1 MPNYNFNNNYQPPYT
16 PTYYPKAQANQY
28 YFVNGIEG
36 AKSFQMSPNQN
47 VLLMDSDN
55 PICYMKVSNNV
66 GQSNIRYFK
75 IEEID
80 ENKTKEI
87 ISTPHPTI
95 EYALKSDIENI
106 NNRLEELTN
115 LIKGSAKGE
124 Q

>member
-1 MPNYNFNNNYQPPYT
+1 MPNYDFNTYQSPYNR
-16 PTYYPKAQANQY
+16 PIANQY

-66 GQSNIRYFK
+66 GQASIRYFK

-80 ENKTKEI
+80 EAKTKEI
-87 ISTPHPTI
+87 ILTPHPTI
-95 EYALKSDIENI
+95 EYALKSDIDNI
-106 NNRLEELTN
+106 NNKLMELTE